1 MTTKRLA
8 WAGIAVVVVLA
19 AFFAGRLDL
28 IETVP
33 TSPLIGSTAPDLE
46 LPFLESDGTAPIFDG
61 EAEVTVVSFWASWC
75 PPCRA
80 EHPDLV
86 RAADVLGPDGV
97 RFVAVDTRDR
107 VDDAIEFLDTYG
119 RSDHQDV
126 VVDADD
132 LANIEFGVW
141 GLPET
146 FFLDRDGVIVGK
158 VAGGVDF
165 VTVLDLVEQTRT
177 GTEFGERSTGEVYQG
192 R

>member
-1 MTTKRLA
+1 MTTKRLT

-19 AFFAGRLDL
+19 GFFAGRLDL

-46 LPFLESDGTAPIFDG
+46 LPFLESEGTAPIYDG

-86 RAADVLGPDGV
+86 AAADVLGPDGV

-158 VAGGVDF
+158 VAGGIDF